1 MGFFDKFNSK
11 AELQNGWIELTEPI
25 QLEAA
30 IQQSFDKPVVFFKHS
45 TRCGISVGAK
55 YALEEY
61 WDFSEEEMV
70 FYYLDLITYRTI
82 SNAIA
87 DELKIIHQ
95 SPQVI
100 VLRNGKA
107 VHTNTHHSIN
117 IANLREGLQKAG

>member
-1 MGFFDKFNSK
+1 MGFFDKFSNK
-11 AELQNGWIELTEPI
+11 TELQNGWIEMTQPLH
-25 QLEAA
+25 LEAA
-30 IQQSFDKPVVFFKHS
+30 IEQSFEKPVVLFKHS

-61 WDFSEEEMV
+61 WDFSGEEMI
-70 FYYLDLITYRTI
+70 FYYLDLISYRPI

-87 DELKIIHQ
+87 EELNVIHQ

-117 IANLREGLQKAG
+117 ISNLKEGLQKAG